1 MKEMLVLQRRFTN
14 TKGVRAAKL
23 IEHKRFRAAYDF
35 LVLRSRCGEVE
46 AELAEFWTDAQKTDG
61 GDRTAAFETEEPRRK
76 KRRRRSRRGGRRGP
90 SDS

>member
-1 MKEMLVLQRRFTN
+1 MLVLQRRFTT

-23 IEHKRFRAAYDF
+23 MEHKRFRAAYDF

-46 AELAEFWTDAQKTDG
+46 PALADFWTGAQQGDAG
-61 GDRTAAFETEEPRRK
+61 TATAVFETDQPRR